1 MTRSKRALL
10 KVLLMTPKPLVWRF
24 ARTYIAGETLDDA
37 VETIRALN
45 REGARAT
52 VDVLGEGVTNEA
64 EVEFYVEQ
72 YGLTIDRIVAE
83 SLDSN
88 ISIKPTAMGL
98 AISPDLA
105 FRSISAVLDRA
116 HRHGMFVRMDMEDSP
131 FTASTLDLYFR
142 LREAGF
148 DNVGVVLQAYLRRT
162 LEDAARLAAAGAS
175 VRLCKGIYV
184 EPRTLAY
191 QDFDTVRGA
200 FVAAMEVLM
209 RGSGYTAVATHDE
222 WLVFHAL
229 RLVHN
234 LQVPGSRYEFQ
245 MLLGV
250 DPALRRIIIGHGH
263 GMRVYVPYGQ
273 GWFGYSIRR
282 LLENPR
288 FATHVVKNVMGF
300 GPGTG
305 AAAPATS

>member
-10 KVLLMTPKPLVWRF
+10 KVLLLTPKPLVWRF
-24 ARTYIAGETLDDA
+24 ARTYIAGESLDDA
-37 VETIRALN
+37 VQTIRSLN
-45 REGARAT
+45 REGVRAT

-64 EVEFYVEQ
+64 EVAFYVEQ
-72 YGLTIDRIVAE
+72 YGRTIDRLVAE

-88 ISIKPTAMGL
+88 VSIKPTAMGL
-98 AISPDLA
+98 AIAPELA
-105 FRSISAVLDRA
+105 FRSISTVLERA
-116 HRHGMFVRMDMEDSP
+116 RRHGMFVRLDMEDSP
-131 FTASTLDLYFR
+131 FTASTLDLFFR
-142 LREAGF
+142 LRDAGF

-162 LEDAARLAAAGAS
+162 LDDAARLAAAGAS

-191 QDFDTVRGA
+191 QDFDSVRDA
-200 FVAAMEVLM
+200 FVAAMEILM
-209 RGSGYTAVATHDE
+209 RGRGYVAVATHDE

-229 RLVHN
+229 RLART
-234 LQVPGSRYEFQ
+234 LELPASRFEFQ

-250 DPALRRIIIGHGH
+250 DPALRRILVGAGH

-288 FATHVVKNVMGF
+288 FATHVVKNVLGL
-300 GPGTG
+300 GPGSG
-305 AAAPATS
+305 VAAPAPS